1 MAQITWAE
9 NYGVIRERLRGIESE
24 VLHMNRNGGASKNT
38 LHSFASRLYEFNKAT
53 VPQLVDRC
61 RELEVRLDEAIALV
75 ARNDRA
81 ITTMIAT
88 QERSADKRGNDTEET
103 LEKARLELELEKA
116 RLEIERLRLQ
126 VQRLEERGDGKGV
139 ATTEE

>member
-9 NYGVIRERLRGIESE
+9 NYGVIRERLRSFESE
-24 VLHMNRNGGASKNT
+24 VQYMNRNGGASKNE

-61 RELEVRLDEAIALV
+61 RELEVRLDEAITLV
-75 ARNDRA
+75 
-81 ITTMIAT
+81 
-88 QERSADKRGNDTEET
+88 EKKRSADERGDDTEET

>member
-61 RELEVRLDEAIALV
+61 RELEVRLDEAIAL
-75 ARNDRA
+75 AEKKDRE
-81 ITTMIAT
+81 IAT
-88 QERSADKRGNDTEET
+88 MAAERSADKRGNDTEET

>member
-9 NYGVIRERLRGIESE
+9 NYGVIRERLRSFESE
-24 VLHMNRNGGASKNT
+24 VQYMNRNGGASKNE
-38 LHSFASRLYEFNKAT
+38 LHSFANRLYDFNKAT

-61 RELEVRLDEAIALV
+61 HQLEDRLDKAIAHV
-75 ARNDRA
+75 EKMDRA

-88 QERSADKRGNDTEET
+88 QKRSADERGNDTEET